1 VRTVA
6 LEGEIATP
14 VCVVDGAVEE
24 EEHAAREKPRTTGV
38 KSRISFLP
46 FCDPN
51 EDLSSVQ

>member
-24 EEHAAREKPRTTGV
+24 EEHAARQKPRTKAV
-38 KSRISFLP
+38 KSRIMIPFL
-46 FCDPN
+46 
-51 EDLSSVQ
+51 SATQTKT